1 MIINL
6 LRKWISSRKDKREEL
21 AKLDLIRAIGIK
33 EKDGKVWVISN
44 GIAIQAIP
52 DTASA
57 QDIVKTLDNIRKAAI
72 EYELCGDKKTLIGS
86 YG

>member
-6 LRKWISSRKDKREEL
+6 LRKWISSRKDKREEM

-33 EKDGKVWVISN
+33 EKDGKVWIISN

-57 QDIVKTLDNIRKAAI
+57 QDIVKTLNNIRKAAI
-72 EYELCGDKKTLIGS
+72 EFELCGNEKSLVGNL
-86 YG
+86 